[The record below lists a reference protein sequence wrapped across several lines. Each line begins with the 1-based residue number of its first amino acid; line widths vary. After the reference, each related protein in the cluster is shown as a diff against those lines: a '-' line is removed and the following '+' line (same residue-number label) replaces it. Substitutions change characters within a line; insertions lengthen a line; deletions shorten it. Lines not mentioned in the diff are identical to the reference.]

1 MNKRGMVGDN
11 KFTQTTMRKILSYDS
26 GFMDR
31 LVYIVEN
38 SPFLKGY
45 VQNMVVASK
54 DQSNINNRS
63 EDEDYDN

>member
-1 MNKRGMVGDN
+1 MVGDN
-11 KFTQTTMRKILSYDS
+11 KFTQGTMKKMLSYDS

-31 LVYIVEN
+31 LVYLVEHSN
-38 SPFLKGY
+38 LKGY

>member
-1 MNKRGMVGDN
+1 MVGDN
-11 KFTQTTMRKILSYDS
+11 KFTQGTMKKMLSYDS

-54 DQSNINNRS
+54 EQSNINNQS
-63 EDEDYDN
+63 EDIDYGN

>member
-1 MNKRGMVGDN
+1 MVGDN
-11 KFTQTTMRKILSYDS
+11 KFTQSTMKKMLSYDS

-31 LVYIVEN
+31 LVYVVEH

-45 VQNMVVASK
+45 VQNMVVASQ